1 MCNAQIRAKKMI
13 LCSSILQNYKEN
25 VLSELSHKLTVT
37 KISSIRVQHPGRE
50 LDSESAALNYCK
62 Y

>member
-1 MCNAQIRAKKMI
+1 MI
-13 LCSSILQNYKEN
+13 LCSSILQNNKEN

-37 KISSIRVQHPGRE
+37 KISSIKVQHPGHE
-50 LDSESAALNYCK
+50 LDSESAALMYCK